1 MQNFEKVDNIRK
13 NISSVIV
20 GKDEVIKLILTSVLA
35 GGHILLEDVPG
46 TGKTVIAKSLAGSIS
61 GEFSRVQF
69 TPDLLPSD
77 VTGINFYNQKAGE
90 FTLRKGPVFGNI
102 VLADEI
108 NRATPRTQSS
118 LLECMEEH
126 QVTID
131 GVTYRLDEPFV
142 VIATQNPIETAGT
155 FPLPEAQL
163 DRFLMKLSM
172 GLPDKDEEIKI
183 MERFMGEVPGAG
195 SAKRV
200 AAVCSA
206 KDIVDMQQEAAMVYV
221 HKAILEYIASIVQ
234 ATRKNPEIKMGISP
248 RGTLALL
255 RAVKA
260 FAYIA
265 GREYV
270 VPEDVKA
277 VAVSVLAHR
286 IVLMS
291 SFSGDEGKK
300 KLINDIVA
308 STEILTEDWRR

>member
-172 GLPDKDEEIKI
+172 GLPDKDEEVKI

-270 VPEDVKA
+270 DPEDVKA

>member
-172 GLPDKDEEIKI
+172 GLPDKEEEVKI